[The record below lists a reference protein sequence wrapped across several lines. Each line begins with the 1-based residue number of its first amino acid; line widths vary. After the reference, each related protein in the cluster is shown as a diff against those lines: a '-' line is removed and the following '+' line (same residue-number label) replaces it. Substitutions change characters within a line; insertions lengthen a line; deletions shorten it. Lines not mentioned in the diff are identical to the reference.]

1 MRTIKVN
8 NNLRIIFLVFLDV
21 IAVILA
27 ELLSIFVR
35 YEIEYS
41 YIAPNALEMVYRTLP
56 YWIPVNF
63 AIFASF
69 RLYNRLWEYISLN
82 EAIRIV
88 LAAFLSTLSFLLI
101 VRIMNIHIH
110 PTVFVL
116 DWIFLTFFTAVFRFY
131 YRLRKAFLCSF
142 VEKHASSSQPKN
154 IMIIGAGQAGN
165 TLLREIRSDSKLA
178 DLNVV
183 CAIDDDISKHNKFT
197 HGVKIV
203 GGLDKVSWAASHYQV
218 DEIFLAIPS
227 ASPEKTREILNVCK
241 DTNCVLRTLPSVY
254 QIVSNTA
261 FFSML
266 KKVEISDL
274 LGRPQIKLE
283 SGEISRFICGKK
295 VLVTGAGGSIGS
307 ELCRQLASFSPAMLI
322 LFDIYEN
329 TTLYVNNEL
338 VAKYPN
344 IKIVSLIGSVRDEG
358 RLENIFATY
367 RPNIVYHAAAH
378 KHVPLMESSPNES
391 VKNNVFGTLNV
402 VRMSDKFGVSRFVM
416 ISTDKAVNPTSIMGA
431 TKRICEMIIQSYDRI
446 STTEF
451 VAVRFGNVLGSNGS
465 VIPIFEKQIAEGGPV
480 TVTHRDIIRYF
491 MTITEAVSLV
501 LQAGTFAQGGEIFAL
516 DMGEPVKI
524 LTLAENM
531 IKLSGKVPYRDIDIV
546 FTGLRP
552 GEKKFEELLMAE
564 EGLKSTKNDKIFICQ
579 PLALDMNEFSG
590 KLRELD
596 SAVADDR
603 CDIRPLVKSIV
614 PTYIMPAERTDET
627 EKIHD
632 ETKPLTAVAHGVAA
646 HEQETVFSAS

>member
-1 MRTIKVN
+1 MKAIKVN
-8 NNLRIIFLVFLDV
+8 NNLRILFLVFLDV

-27 ELLSIFVR
+27 ELLSVFVR
-35 YEIEYS
+35 YEMEYF
-41 YIAPNALEMVYRTLP
+41 YIAPNAVEMVYRTLP
-56 YWIPVNF
+56 YWIPINF
-63 AIFASF
+63 AIFAFF
-69 RLYNRLWEYISLN
+69 RLYNRLWEFISLD
-82 EAIRIV
+82 EAVRII
-88 LAAFLSTLSFLLI
+88 LAAFLSSLSFVLI
-101 VRIMNIHIH
+101 IRVMNISIR

-116 DWIFLTFFTAVFRFY
+116 AWIFLTFFTAGSRFY
-131 YRLRKAFLCSF
+131 YRLRKAVLCLF
-142 VEKHASSSQPKN
+142 TGKHNLSGNNKN
-154 IMIIGAGQAGN
+154 IMIVGAGQAGN
-165 TLLREIRSDSKLA
+165 TLLREIKGDKKLA
-178 DLNVV
+178 NLNVV
-183 CAIDDDISKHNKFT
+183 CVIDDDTSKHNKVT
-197 HGVKIV
+197 YGAKII
-203 GGLDKVSWAASHYQV
+203 GGLDKVTWAAAHYQV
-218 DEIFLAIPS
+218 DEIMLAIPS
-227 ASPEKTREILNVCK
+227 AGSERIKEILNVCK
-241 DTNCVLRTLPSVY
+241 DTNCVIKTLPSVY
-254 QIVSNTA
+254 QLVSNTA

-266 KKVEISDL
+266 KKVEIADL

-283 SGEISRFICGKK
+283 CCEISRFICGKRI
-295 VLVTGAGGSIGS
+295 LVTGAGGSIGS
-307 ELCRQLASFSPAMLI
+307 ELCRQLASFEPSMLI

-329 TTLYVNNEL
+329 STLYVNNEL
-338 VAKYPN
+338 VTKYPN
-344 IKIVSLIGSVRDEG
+344 IKIISLIGSVRDEG

-431 TKRICEMIIQSYDRI
+431 TKRICEMIVQSYDRI

-531 IKLSGKVPYRDIDIV
+531 IRLSGKVPYRDIDIV

-579 PLALDMNEFSG
+579 PLELDMNEFSE
-590 KLRELD
+590 KLRELG
-596 SAVADDR
+596 SAVADDS

-614 PTYIMPAERTDET
+614 PTYIMPFERTDEADKAD
-627 EKIHD
+627 EK
-632 ETKPLTAVAHGVAA
+632 ETVTVHGVT
-646 HEQETVFSAS
+646 ERPQEAIFSAS